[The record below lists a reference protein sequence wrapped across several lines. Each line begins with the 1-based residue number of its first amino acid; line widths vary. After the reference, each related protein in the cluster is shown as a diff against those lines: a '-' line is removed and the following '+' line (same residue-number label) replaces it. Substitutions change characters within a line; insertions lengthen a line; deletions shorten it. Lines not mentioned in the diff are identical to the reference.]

1 MTLLISP
8 AYGPMVIIYFVSSTD
23 GVLGG
28 GVNIWDKRNRKPK
41 TQEQEN
47 ESQRGVMAL
56 KRERLPGR
64 KQSPCHVA
72 RGSTQCQAVPLN
84 FTR

>member
-8 AYGPMVIIYFVSSTD
+8 ASGPMAIIYSVSSTD
-23 GVLGG
+23 GALGG

-47 ESQRGVMAL
+47 ESRRGVMAL
-56 KRERLPGR
+56 KRERLPGKR
-64 KQSPCHVA
+64 AITVS
-72 RGSTQCQAVPLN
+72 GTIQCQAVPLN

>member
-8 AYGPMVIIYFVSSTD
+8 AYGPMVIIYSVSSTD
-23 GVLGG
+23 GVRGG

-41 TQEQEN
+41 TQGEKMKVKVG
-47 ESQRGVMAL
+47 SKAA
-56 KRERLPGR
+56 R
-64 KQSPCHVA
+64 KKAITVS
-72 RGSTQCQAVPLN
+72 GSTQCQAVPFN